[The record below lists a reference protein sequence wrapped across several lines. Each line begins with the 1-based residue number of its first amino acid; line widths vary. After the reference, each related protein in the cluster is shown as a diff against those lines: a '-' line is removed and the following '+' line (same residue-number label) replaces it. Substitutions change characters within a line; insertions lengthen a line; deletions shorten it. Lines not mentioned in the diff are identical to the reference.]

1 MLFEQ
6 KIVGFALNQ
15 PLADSKSSKSHR
27 TYLLMTPDMYLQSRG
42 MLDVAQRLK
51 ADNYLNIYPLISTWE
66 IIRAVHH
73 NNAREI
79 SSSDSEQTSTQT
91 RVRQL
96 LLDAAKSGASD
107 IHIEA
112 RENKAEVLLRVNGR
126 RYKMGDI
133 SLATAEDYGSVLFN
147 FESTDI
153 ARKGSWTK
161 REIKDTNFD
170 VWDDPTKRPSAF

>member
-1 MLFEQ
+1 M
-6 KIVGFALNQ
+6 
-15 PLADSKSSKSHR
+15 
-27 TYLLMTPDMYLQSRG
+27 
-42 MLDVAQRLK
+42 
-51 ADNYLNIYPLISTWE
+51 
-66 IIRAVHH
+66 
-73 NNAREI
+73 
-79 SSSDSEQTSTQT
+79 
-91 RVRQL
+91 RQL

-112 RENKAEVLLRVNGR
+112 RENKAEVLLRIDGR

-170 VWDDPTKRPSAF
+170 VWMTPRKRTSAY